1 MRVMM
6 IMKATAASEAG
17 QMPGEAVLAA
27 MGAYNEQLVD
37 AGVLLAG
44 EGLHPSARGARVRFG
59 GAVPQVAHGPF
70 AETKE
75 LVAGF
80 WLLQVRSFAEAVE
93 WARRIPNPD
102 NEAFEVELRP
112 VFEADD
118 FGDAFTPELRAQ
130 EDHLRARI
138 DRQP

>member
-6 IMKATAASEAG
+6 IMKATPASEAG
-17 QMPGEAVLAA
+17 ELPGKPLLAA
-27 MGAYNEQLVD
+27 MGAYNEQLVE

-44 EGLHPSARGARVRFG
+44 EGLHPSARGARVSFG
-59 GAVPQVAHGPF
+59 SGAPEVIAGPF
-70 AETKE
+70 TGTRE
-75 LVAGF
+75 LIAGF

-102 NEAFEVELRP
+102 GSHHEVELRP
-112 VFEADD
+112 VFEAED

-130 EDHLRARI
+130 EESLRGRI
-138 DRQP
+138 DTLS